1 MMRQQTHLLPLI
13 VKHRAYQPVT
23 VTD

>member
-1 MMRQQTHLLPLI
+1 MRQQTHLLPLI